1 MQDDYRS
8 LHELLQRVQ
17 SEQSE
22 QAAIFDDERKK
33 YDNKILDGQARLQ
46 QSENKSQKKYAAIQ
60 LSHSKLEQDITA
72 LQRELIARTESY
84 VTNLGALSGAVNQVR
99 GSSENQQRR
108 ISDVRSGLSDLNGSL
123 QLAGRNLSDPHEM
136 HHDGMHRGT
145 ERMSTMIRTLRTSL
159 TEHRDSIKSMQLS
172 LEEERTRT
180 IMLDEERSRL
190 THDNNSIRERLDEI
204 KRTTATRIDASRREA
219 NAVMTLRDDVERQL

>member
-1 MQDDYRS
+1 
-8 LHELLQRVQ
+8 
-17 SEQSE
+17 
-22 QAAIFDDERKK
+22 
-33 YDNKILDGQARLQ
+33 
-46 QSENKSQKKYAAIQ
+46 
-60 LSHSKLEQDITA
+60 
-72 LQRELIARTESY
+72 
-84 VTNLGALSGAVNQVR
+84 
-99 GSSENQQRR
+99 
-108 ISDVRSGLSDLNGSL
+108 
-123 QLAGRNLSDPHEM
+123 M

-204 KRTTATRIDASRREA
+204 KRTTTTRIDASRREA